1 MSRSIK
7 VWHNPR
13 CSKSRL
19 ALKYLEEKGC
29 TVEVFEYLKTPP
41 ERADVEE
48 VLGYL
53 GMDAK
58 TLLRRGEAPFKDL
71 KLGADET
78 STDQVIDAIVSNPIL
93 IERPIVIHGQKAV
106 VARPTEK
113 IDELL

>member
-1 MSRSIK
+1 MSASIK

-41 ERADVEE
+41 MRAQVEE

-53 GMDAK
+53 GVDARSI
-58 TLLRRGEAPFKDL
+58 LRKKEAAFKDL
-71 KLGADET
+71 GLGATET
-78 STDQVIDAIVSNPIL
+78 TEDQVLDAITSNPIL

-113 IDELL
+113 IDEIL

>member
-29 TVEVFEYLKTPP
+29 EIEVFEYLKTPP
-41 ERADVEE
+41 RRVDVEE

-53 GMDAK
+53 DMDAK
-58 TLLRRGEAPFKDL
+58 ALLRRKEAPFLELDL
-71 KLGADET
+71 GSADT
-78 STDQVIDAIVSNPIL
+78 TVDQVLEAIVSNPIL

-113 IDELL
+113 IDEIL